1 MNVWLSNKISGAKE
15 VSWSKFLVVSF
26 DNFRLPRYSSEMTF
40 WVDEENKVVVFCV
53 RDMEGYRGILD
64 LAMAPE
70 LCTKFVSYPQG
81 SIRRKPNRAHNQGIR
96 RRNIING

>member
-1 MNVWLSNKISGAKE
+1 MCLCLFRINYKKGFQYRDLLISVVKEEHLAVLHHVVGTFLTEMNVWLSNKISGAKE

-53 RDMEGYRGILD
+53 HGRW
-64 LAMAPE
+64 
-70 LCTKFVSYPQG
+70 
-81 SIRRKPNRAHNQGIR
+81 
-96 RRNIING
+96 